1 MRDVCVEKED
11 ELFDSWQTKAE
22 SLSSW
27 ALDGLFRSDKSA
39 ESTENASYPYAIFRL
54 QIIVKKFTFRRIQF
68 KKLR

>member
-27 ALDGLFRSDKSA
+27 ALDGLFRSDKST